1 VSEDSYLGRL
11 NEILANPVIEL
22 EVRAVVEHLKM
33 KISQGNTIWIMGNG
47 GSASTAEHFETDL
60 SFIRK
65 NHQKSIV
72 RSAALTANSSI
83 TTAISNDIGFEYV
96 FSHQIERKA
105 SAGDVCILISAS
117 GNSSNLLEAT
127 RVSKLMDLST
137 VAIIG
142 FDGGKLLNE
151 CDLRV
156 FTKSILGDYGP
167 VEDSHL
173 AICHFIAEEL
183 KLQLFEDL

>member
-1 VSEDSYLGRL
+1 MSKDSYLDRL
-11 NEILANPVIEL
+11 RQILAEPEIEL
-22 EVRAVVEHLKM
+22 EVQDLVEHLRI
-33 KISQGNTIWIMGNG
+33 KIAEGSTIWIMGNG

-60 SFIRK
+60 SYIRK
-65 NHQKSIV
+65 NHQKCIV
-72 RSAALTANSSI
+72 KSFALTANSSL
-83 TTAISNDIGFEYV
+83 TTAISNDLGFENI

-105 SAGDVCILISAS
+105 SAGDVCIVISAS

-127 RVSKLMDLST
+127 RVSKLMGLST

-142 FDGGKLLNE
+142 FDGGKLLDE

-156 FTKSILGDYGP
+156 FTKSSLGDYGP

-183 KLQLFEDL
+183 KLGLFEDL